1 MTEASGGAD
10 ATGQAEPICY
20 DVAAGVATIT
30 IDNPARRNVLDAAS
44 IAGMREA
51 LRLAAQDDGV
61 RVVVLTGTG
70 NTFCAG
76 ADLAG
81 ATGGGSESFAG
92 SGPRALAALLED
104 LLDHP
109 KPTIARV
116 QGHVAGGG
124 NGLVAA
130 CDLAIAAAGARFAFS
145 EVRVGVAPAVI
156 SVVCL
161 ARLHR
166 GDAYELLLTGER
178 VSAERV
184 RTAGMLTQVVPADE
198 LDDAVAALVG
208 KLALGGPGALA
219 ATKKLLRQVP
229 TMGRSDAFAFTSD
242 LSAQLFASDEARA
255 GMTAFLGRTAPP
267 WAPAAPAEEP
277 G

>member
-1 MTEASGGAD
+1 MRKEFAAWLKAYGARD
-10 ATGQAEPICY
+10 E
-20 DVAAGVATIT
+20 
-30 IDNPARRNVLDAAS
+30 
-44 IAGMREA
+44 
-51 LRLAAQDDGV
+51 

-130 CDLAIAAAGARFAFS
+130 CDLAIAAAGARTFPS
-145 EVRVGVAPAVI
+145 W
-156 SVVCL
+156 
-161 ARLHR
+161 
-166 GDAYELLLTGER
+166 
-178 VSAERV
+178 
-184 RTAGMLTQVVPADE
+184 M
-198 LDDAVAALVG
+198 
-208 KLALGGPGALA
+208 K
-219 ATKKLLRQVP
+219 
-229 TMGRSDAFAFTSD
+229 
-242 LSAQLFASDEARA
+242 
-255 GMTAFLGRTAPP
+255 
-267 WAPAAPAEEP
+267 
-277 G
+277 